1 MAKDQKSKLAPEDL
15 QQKEKI
21 RRQHQEVL
29 AQEAK
34 ATDEAEKEKLR
45 NQRLALEKD
54 LSDIQKKMQK
64 TYLDNIKDMPTPVPW
79 FKNMVMAFVIGGLIC
94 TCSQALNMW
103 FSGKGLDEK
112 MANAAVISI
121 LIVITGI
128 LTGIGIFDEIGR
140 RAGAGTIVP
149 VTGFANSIVSAALE
163 FKKEGFIYGVGYKLF
178 TVAGPVVVYGTVVSA
193 IIGIVYFFMG
203 AK

>member
-64 TYLDNIKDMPTPVPW
+64 TYLDNIKDLPTPVPW
-79 FKNMVMAFVIGGLIC
+79 FKNMVVAFVVGGLIC

>member
-79 FKNMVMAFVIGGLIC
+79 FKNMVMAFVVGGLIC

>member
-1 MAKDQKSKLAPEDL
+1 MAKDQKSKLTPEDL
-15 QQKEKI
+15 QQKDKI

-34 ATDEAEKEKLR
+34 ATDETEKEKLR
-45 NQRLALEKD
+45 NQRLALEKE
-54 LSDIQKKMQK
+54 LADIQKKMQK
-64 TYLDNIKDMPTPVPW
+64 TYLDSIKDMPTPVPW
-79 FKNMVMAFVIGGLIC
+79 FKNMAMAFIVGGLIC
-94 TCSQALNMW
+94 TCSQGLNMW

-178 TVAGPVVVYGTVVSA
+178 TVAGPVVVYGTLVSA
-193 IIGIVYFFMG
+193 IIGVVYFFMG

>member
-1 MAKDQKSKLAPEDL
+1 MAKNQKNKLTPEDL

-34 ATDEAEKEKLR
+34 ATDETEKQKLR
-45 NQRLALEKD
+45 SRRLALEKD
-54 LSDIQKKMQK
+54 LEDIQKKMQK
-64 TYLDNIKDMPTPVPW
+64 TYLDSIKDMPTPAPW
-79 FKNMVMAFVIGGLIC
+79 FKNMVMAFIVGGLIC

-103 FSGKGLDEK
+103 FSNKGLDEK
-112 MANAAVISI
+112 MANAAVVSV

-149 VTGFANSIVSAALE
+149 VTGFANSIVAAALE

-178 TVAGPVVVYGTVVSA
+178 TVAGPVVVYGTLVSA
-193 IIGIVYFFMG
+193 IIGVVYFFMG